1 MVESFTVDSEVLRRY
16 DVAGPRYTSYPTA
29 PQFSAT
35 FGERELRQ
43 AISVTNDDPIPRSLS
58 VYVHVPFCRSAC
70 FYCGC
75 NRVISQDSARGEAYL
90 VRLYHEVELTA
101 SLIDRDREVVQLHFG
116 GGTPNFLSPTQL
128 GEAVDTL
135 RRQFRLSRS
144 VDAEMSIE
152 LDPRALSPDDVSE
165 LAAIGFNRASLGVQ
179 DFDPEVQQAVNRVQS
194 IEQTLSIIEACRRH
208 GMRSVGVDLI
218 YGLPHQNEAG
228 FAATLNTVIAARP
241 DRVAVYGYAHLPQL
255 FKAQRPIR
263 AEDLPSPAGKL
274 ALLML
279 AIRKLMASGYRYIGM
294 DHFALP
300 DNELA
305 LAQERGTLH
314 RNFMGYT
321 THADTDLVSFGMS
334 AISHVGA
341 TFSQNFRELD
351 RWQGA
356 VDEGRLPVF
365 RGLHMS
371 PDDILR
377 SDLLQHLMCNAE
389 IPVAALERRHEIC
402 FDDYFKDALLRLQPM
417 IDDGLVRIKGD
428 RIVASPQ
435 GRLLLRNIAMCFDHY
450 LGAGESAPIKF
461 SRAI

>member
-1 MVESFTVDSEVLRRY
+1 MVESFTVDSELLRRY

-75 NRVISQDSARGEAYL
+75 NRVISQDRARGEAYL
-90 VRLYHEVELTA
+90 VRLYHEVELIA

-152 LDPRALSPDDVSE
+152 LDPRALSPGDVSE

-194 IEQTLSIIEACRRH
+194 VEQTLSIIEACRRH

-218 YGLPHQNEAG
+218 YGLPRQNEAG
-228 FAATLNTVIAARP
+228 FAATLDTVIAARP

-263 AEDLPSPAGKL
+263 ADDLPSPAGKL

-341 TFSQNFRELD
+341 TFSQNHRELD

-402 FDDYFKDALLRLQPM
+402 FEDYFKDALRRLQPM

-450 LGAGESAPIKF
+450 LDAAESAPIKF